1 MTYILHNNTHMGM
14 LHTHYWSYGGVV
26 RAPDTRAERMCS
38 VQKRPA
44 DAREAPHAKS
54 DPAVARAR
62 PRRPP
67 QTRRASAGGA
77 HSPNGPRKCAALN
90 AATALRRLKVK
101 TRPRGRRGC
110 GSLSAPPASRDLQAE
125 VRSFGRAS
133 KVQVAWKVSLAAG
146 RQGGMARGR

>member
-54 DPAVARAR
+54 DPTRLSHARGPGDHRRPGGQALAVRTARTARENVRPSTRPQRCTASKSKRARAADAAAAR
-62 PRRPP
+62 CQRHLPVGICK
-67 QTRRASAGGA
+67 QT
-77 HSPNGPRKCAALN
+77 
-90 AATALRRLKVK
+90 
-101 TRPRGRRGC
+101 
-110 GSLSAPPASRDLQAE
+110 
-125 VRSFGRAS
+125 
-133 KVQVAWKVSLAAG
+133 
-146 RQGGMARGR
+146 